1 MCWGIPQI
9 RTVLATALANDPLV
23 RWDFPPTG
31 PVVAAEPH
39 SSMAGPQQA
48 TAELVE
54 SDQQPLSRVAS
65 YFMLAVER
73 LVLQG
78 RSFTV
83 VDEGRILGAALWMPS
98 GMERKPSLPRPR
110 DFMGQLLGDEV
121 LLESAERLQQAWEGA
136 PECGGFYLADL
147 GLLPGFQVRAG
158 IEVDAALHGRTRGA
172 DVGGVREPPAT
183 WTSTVGLASL
193 WCTRRPCSTRR
204 SAACALSDEAIK
216 KYLDKESLGLT
227 K

>member
-54 SDQQPLSRVAS
+54 SDQQRLGRVAS

-147 GLLPGFQVRAG
+147 GLLPGFQG
-158 IEVDAALHGRTRGA
+158 SRGPGW
-172 DVGGVREPPAT
+172 DRG
-183 WTSTVGLASL
+183 
-193 WCTRRPCSTRR
+193 
-204 SAACALSDEAIK
+204 
-216 KYLDKESLGLT
+216 
-227 K
+227 